1 MATRK
6 IETTIELD
14 GEQAFKQA
22 LSAATRE
29 MRVMDSELKAV
40 SAAYE
45 TNGNS
50 AQYFAAKQQNLRN
63 QIAQQ
68 REIIQSLER
77 AVEEAGDAYGHS
89 SQQVDGYAIRLNNA
103 RTKMSRLEKALEET
117 DREVEELGR
126 DSVRTGRQLES
137 GIAEGAERAEG
148 SVRSLIETMQEDIG
162 SIKTSAAVTA
172 VTGVWELATG
182 AYNAVSGFVEGTVD
196 YRRQLSFLQQNAE
209 TKGFDFDKIKKQLV
223 EVQALTGDSS
233 AAVEGLSNLLA
244 ADVDER
250 QLEEAIDH
258 LAGAVISFPET
269 LKFESLADG
278 LQETIATGAATGSFA
293 ELLERLGVDVEK
305 FNGELEAS
313 KTTAGDLDIVLAYL
327 AANGMSDVYQKW
339 KETNG
344 AMSDAQQTQAA
355 LEMEMAEFAGRL
367 EEYVTTPVQKVA
379 LDAMEYINDI
389 WELAETKGAKAA
401 GEKLNADAL
410 QKGAQL
416 YDKIESGLETIN
428 PIENAAKNF
437 EEQGNERAAQAT
449 RIAGD
454 ALADAFKWM
463 SDPNYFLKKVMKDEG
478 DKDAGAFLLEET
490 VGDVLDG
497 AAMMLKDL
505 TGIDLTKET
514 REANIAKNAT
524 KEAQAQFEKDS
535 EDFKAA
541 VREWGTNDDLATKL
555 LTQTADEMVGTIT
568 EVLKERQ
575 QQREKES
582 DMQPQ
587 EISITGPTGEEL
599 MPIGTREDW
608 QEILDGLKTDVE
620 TAIPELQA
628 AGQSAGE
635 ALSTGFSTGT
645 QGAEGENPFP
655 TQVIIDTE
663 NAIPALG
670 IAGEEAGSA
679 VTEGFEEGVS
689 EAEGIAGKA
698 GASAG
703 EAFGSAAGSAS
714 GNAYSIGAQIGASF
728 ASGIQSQY
736 GSVYSAAS
744 SLAGAANSGMS
755 AAGGGSSRG
764 VGGSGNIT
772 TVLNIDGRAFATATS
787 QYMSASLYAR
797 G

>member
-1 MATRK
+1 
-6 IETTIELD
+6 
-14 GEQAFKQA
+14 
-22 LSAATRE
+22 
-29 MRVMDSELKAV
+29 MDSELKAV

-68 REIIQSLER
+68 REIIQGLER
-77 AVEEAGDAYGHS
+77 AVEDAGKAYGES
-89 SQQVDGYAIRLNNA
+89 SQQVDAYAIRLNNA
-103 RTKMSRLEKALEET
+103 RTKMSRLEKELEST

-126 DSVRTGRQLES
+126 DAVRAGRQIED
-137 GIAEGAERAEG
+137 GIGEGAERAE
-148 SVRSLIETMQEDIG
+148 SSLKSLISTMQEDIG

-209 TKGFDFDKIKKQLV
+209 TKGFDFEKIKKQLV

-250 QLEEAIDH
+250 QLEEAIEH

-293 ELLERLGVDVEK
+293 ELLGRLGVDVEE
-305 FNGELEAS
+305 FNGQLEAS
-313 KTTAGDLDIVLAYL
+313 QTTAGDLDIALAYL
-327 AANGMSDVYQKW
+327 AANGMDDVYKKW
-339 KETNG
+339 LETNE
-344 AMSDAQQTQAA
+344 AMVEAQTTQAE
-355 LEMEMAEFAGRL
+355 LEAELAEFGGTL
-367 EEYVTTPVQKVA
+367 EEYITTPVKELLVEA
-379 LDAMEYINDI
+379 LKWVNDTI
-389 WELAETKGAKAA
+389 ESWETGETVKEKIEADYKNAVKKGEITPEEAEKAIKAVDQYYDGLKLLELGKPLEEGAKAVKEAFEELAAIETPTEKMVRESKEGTLESNWIGDFVQWWGDLVTNKKPGETGQSISLVKEA
-401 GEKLNADAL
+401 GAEASEAGKEAGKQYGVSFADSYKDFINNEYPRLPNPLKEITPTDKMLDTLGVKEKWRTMLDGLAADAETAL
-410 QKGAQL
+410 Q
-416 YDKIESGLETIN
+416 D
-428 PIENAAKNF
+428 
-437 EEQGNERAAQAT
+437 
-449 RIAGD
+449 
-454 ALADAFKWM
+454 
-463 SDPNYFLKKVMKDEG
+463 
-478 DKDAGAFLLEET
+478 
-490 VGDVLDG
+490 
-497 AAMMLKDL
+497 
-505 TGIDLTKET
+505 
-514 REANIAKNAT
+514 
-524 KEAQAQFEKDS
+524 
-535 EDFKAA
+535 
-541 VREWGTNDDLATKL
+541 
-555 LTQTADEMVGTIT
+555 
-568 EVLKERQ
+568 
-575 QQREKES
+575 
-582 DMQPQ
+582 
-587 EISITGPTGEEL
+587 ISITGANGEEL

-608 QEILDGLKTDVE
+608 QELVEGLKTDVE

-655 TQVIIDTE
+655 TQVIIETE

-679 VTEGFEEGVS
+679 VTQGFEEGVS

-714 GNAYSIGAQIGASF
+714 GNAYSIGAQIGSSF

-744 SLAGAANSGMS
+744 SLAAAANSGMS

-764 VGGSGNIT
+764 GGSGNIT

-787 QYMSASLYAR
+787 QYISASLYAR

>member
-68 REIIQSLER
+68 REIIQGLER
-77 AVEEAGDAYGHS
+77 AVEDAGKAYGES
-89 SQQVDGYAIRLNNA
+89 SQQVDAYAIRLNNA
-103 RTKMSRLEKALEET
+103 RTKMSRLEKELEST

-126 DSVRTGRQLES
+126 DAVRAGRQIEDNI
-137 GIAEGAERAEG
+137 GEGAERAE
-148 SVRSLIETMQEDIG
+148 SSLKSLISTMQEDIG

-244 ADVDER
+244 AGVDER
-250 QLEEAIDH
+250 QLKEAIDH

-278 LQETIATGAATGSFA
+278 LQETIATGAATGAFA
-293 ELLERLGVDVEK
+293 ELLDRLGVDVEQ
-305 FNGELEAS
+305 FNKELEAS

-339 KETNG
+339 QETNG

-389 WELAETKGAKAA
+389 WELAETKGPKAA

-416 YDKIESGLETIN
+416 YDKIESGLEAIN
-428 PIENAAKNF
+428 PVENAAKNF
-437 EEQGNERAAQAT
+437 EEQGNEKAAQAT
-449 RIAGD
+449 RITGN
-454 ALADAFKWM
+454 ALADSVKWLL
-463 SDPNYFLKKVMKDEG
+463 DPNFFLKKAMKGEG

-505 TGIDLTKET
+505 TGLDLTKET
-514 REANIAKNAT
+514 REANIAKNT
-524 KEAQAQFEKDS
+524 TEEAQAKFAEEAKVFEKAVQDWGA
-535 EDFKAA
+535 EDNKA
-541 VREWGTNDDLATKL
+541 TQL
-555 LTQTADEMVGTIT
+555 LTKTAGEMVESATQM
-568 EVLKERQ
+568 LKESQ
-575 QQREKES
+575 QQRESVS
-582 DMQPQ
+582 DEKPP
-587 EISITGPTGEEL
+587 ELTITGPTGEEL

-608 QEILDGLKTDVE
+608 QELVEGLKTDVE

-679 VTEGFEEGVS
+679 ITQGFEEGVS

-714 GNAYSIGAQIGASF
+714 GNAYSIGAQIGSSF

-744 SLAGAANSGMS
+744 SLAAAANSGMS

-764 VGGSGNIT
+764 GGSGNIT

-787 QYMSASLYAR
+787 QYISASLYAR

>member
-68 REIIQSLER
+68 REIIQGLER
-77 AVEEAGDAYGHS
+77 AVEDAGKAYGES
-89 SQQVDGYAIRLNNA
+89 SQQVDAYAIRLNNA
-103 RTKMSRLEKALEET
+103 RTKMSRLEKELEST

-126 DSVRTGRQLES
+126 DAVRAGRQIED
-137 GIAEGAERAEG
+137 GIGEGAERAE
-148 SVRSLIETMQEDIG
+148 SSLKSLISTMQEDIG

-209 TKGFDFDKIKKQLV
+209 TKGFDFDKIKKQLI

-278 LQETIATGAATGSFA
+278 LQETIATGSATGQFA
-293 ELLERLGVDVEK
+293 ELLERLGVDVAE
-305 FNGELEAS
+305 FNGQLEAS
-313 KTTAGDLDIVLAYL
+313 DSAAGDLDIALAYL
-327 AANGMSDVYQKW
+327 AANGMDDVYKKW
-339 KETNG
+339 LETNG
-344 AMSDAQQTQAA
+344 AMVDAQMTQAELDIEMSKFAAKVEEYISTPIKKAAVDAMKYVNDTIKLAEEEGVGEAAEKVGEDALNKAVELTPDTLTEQVTTWAGAAKYLRENAKEIVYGDMLEGAWLMFKDGSDALGRSVTTWTNAMFASLGNEEQAAKNASEEAQAKFAKEAEEFQAA
-355 LEMEMAEFAGRL
+355 LQGWQ
-367 EEYVTTPVQKVA
+367 EY
-379 LDAMEYINDI
+379 ND
-389 WELAETKGAKAA
+389 KP
-401 GEKLNADAL
+401 
-410 QKGAQL
+410 QQQL
-416 YDKIESGLETIN
+416 MGT
-428 PIENAAKNF
+428 
-437 EEQGNERAAQAT
+437 AT
-449 RIAGD
+449 E
-454 ALADAFKWM
+454 
-463 SDPNYFLKKVMKDEG
+463 VVE
-478 DKDAGAFLLEET
+478 
-490 VGDVLDG
+490 
-497 AAMMLKDL
+497 
-505 TGIDLTKET
+505 
-514 REANIAKNAT
+514 
-524 KEAQAQFEKDS
+524 
-535 EDFKAA
+535 
-541 VREWGTNDDLATKL
+541 
-555 LTQTADEMVGTIT
+555 TIT
-568 EVLKERQ
+568 EVLKDRQ
-575 QQREKES
+575 QQREKVSEE
-582 DMQPQ
+582 QPK
-587 EISITGPTGEEL
+587 EITITGPTGEEL

-608 QEILDGLKTDVE
+608 QEILNGLKTDVE

-655 TQVIIDTE
+655 TQVIIETE
-663 NAIPALG
+663 NAIPDLG

-679 VTEGFEEGVS
+679 VTQGFEEGVS

-714 GNAYSIGAQIGASF
+714 GNAYSIGAQIGSSF

-744 SLAGAANSGMS
+744 SLAAAANSGMS

-764 VGGSGNIT
+764 GGSGNIT

-787 QYMSASLYAR
+787 QYISASLYAR